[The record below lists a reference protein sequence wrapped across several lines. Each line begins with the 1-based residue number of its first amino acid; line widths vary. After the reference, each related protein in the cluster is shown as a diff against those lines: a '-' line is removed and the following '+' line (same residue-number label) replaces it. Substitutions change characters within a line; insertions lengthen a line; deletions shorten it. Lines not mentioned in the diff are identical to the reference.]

1 MREYKNYLP
10 DKWWKNLLAE
20 ALKGALKVGTD
31 TEPGRGLVPRRC
43 LGREGTGKTGAVV
56 PEAIQEDKGRM
67 HMERIYNAS
76 AGEHLNDWEIAPTLR
91 YFSNLEEYRQSQG
104 DTLCYLDCK
113 QVARWNLDA
122 FTLVQDPKDPKA
134 PVHIFHPDTG
144 ALMGILLPCILKEA
158 GHGR

>member
-1 MREYKNYLP
+1 M
-10 DKWWKNLLAE
+10 
-20 ALKGALKVGTD
+20 
-31 TEPGRGLVPRRC
+31 
-43 LGREGTGKTGAVV
+43 TGKSRRLYGTF
-56 PEAIQEDKGRM
+56 
-67 HMERIYNAS
+67 
-76 AGEHLNDWEIAPTLR
+76 PTWR
-91 YFSNLEEYRQSQG
+91 NTARARATPSG
-104 DTLCYLDCK
+104 YLDCK

>member
-20 ALKGALKVGTD
+20 ALKGTLKVGTD
-31 TEPGRGLVPRRC
+31 TEPGVVWYHAGAWAVKVPEK
-43 LGREGTGKTGAVV
+43 LALLS

-67 HMERIYNAS
+67 HMEYIYDAS
-76 AGEHLNDWEIAPTLR
+76 AGEHLNDWEIVPTLR
-91 YFSNLEEYRQSQG
+91 YFSNLEEYRQSQS

-122 FTLVQDPKDPKA
+122 FTLVQNPKDPKA